1 VDTASLT
8 DMSFSVDYDS
18 HLYLKNKLIDHWED
32 LTTKA
37 TVGDR
42 HHVIMHIIIQ
52 RWVVCT
58 KFNPVPPQ
66 SLVLVV
72 GKGIWEGSGQKKCS
86 IAFSSS

>member
-1 VDTASLT
+1 MDTASLT

-42 HHVIMHIIIQ
+42 HHAIMQIIVLH
-52 RWVVCT
+52 WVVCI
-58 KFNPVPPQ
+58 KFRSFPPQ
-66 SLVLVV
+66 SLSTCSVIDLS
-72 GKGIWEGSGQKKCS
+72 GHKGGG
-86 IAFSSS
+86 